1 MAVGPAS
8 FSYWTYWTRMG
19 PKSSMT
25 GNAYEISGVGRIEEV
40 RETQWGFVAIQAHWG
55 EDTPVTV

>member
-1 MAVGPAS
+1 
-8 FSYWTYWTRMG
+8 MG